1 MTKSNLRLSSVLLS
15 FLLLIPSLSWA
26 FRFSPMV
33 LEFSPTGAGSTQV
46 LTVENPGD
54 EKLPIQIEGFA
65 RSSNAKGEEVRTK
78 TEDLTIY
85 PEQVVLLP
93 KEKRN
98 VRVMWAGDVKDGREK
113 AYRIVASQ
121 LPVDFREKN
130 SAPKK
135 PSVNLKF
142 LLQYVASAYVVPEG
156 ATPKI
161 LVKEVK
167 KSGPQKIHVTFT
179 NEGKAHKV
187 LAFKNLKITAGTQVV
202 LETQANKA
210 IESTNLLAGDSA
222 TVEIETAKV
231 IPDGVL
237 KAEISLKDEN

>member
-1 MTKSNLRLSSVLLS
+1 
-15 FLLLIPSLSWA
+15 
-26 FRFSPMV
+26 MV
-33 LEFSPTGAGSTQV
+33 LEFTPAGPGATQV
-46 LTVENPGD
+46 LVVENPGD

-65 RSSNAKGEEVRTK
+65 RSTNAKGEEVRTK
-78 TEDLTIY
+78 TDDLTIY

-98 VRVMWAGDVKDGREK
+98 VRVMWTGEIKEGREK

-156 ATPKI
+156 ATAKI
-161 LVKEVK
+161 GVKEVK
-167 KSGPQKIHVTFT
+167 KTGPQKVTLTFT

-187 LAFKNLKITAGTQVV
+187 LLFKSLKVSAGSQVV
-202 LETQANKA
+202 LETSTNKA
-210 IESTNLLAGDSA
+210 IESINLLAGDSSS
-222 TVEIETAKV
+222 VEVETTKPLPAE
-231 IPDGVL
+231 GAL
-237 KAEISLKDEN
+237 KADFVLRDEN

>member
-1 MTKSNLRLSSVLLS
+1 MTKSSLRIFT
-15 FLLLIPSLSWA
+15 FLLLIPSFSWA

-46 LTVENPGD
+46 LVVENPGD
-54 EKLPIQIEGFA
+54 EKLPIQIESFA
-65 RSSNAKGEEVRTK
+65 RSTNAKGEEVRTK

-98 VRVMWAGDVKDGREK
+98 VRVMWAGEIKEGREK

-156 ATPKI
+156 ATPKVV
-161 LVKEVK
+161 VKEVK
-167 KSGPQKIHVTFT
+167 KSGPQKIHLTFT

-187 LAFKNLKITAGTQVV
+187 LSFKNLKITAGSQIV
-202 LETQANKA
+202 LETQTNKA
-210 IESTNLLAGDSA
+210 IESLNLLPGDSG
-222 TVEIETAKV
+222 TVEIETPKT
-231 IPDGVL
+231 IPEGVL
-237 KAEISLKDEN
+237 KADLVLKDEN